1 MFVGGRCKYLAM
13 STPTVD
19 AAIND
24 LMDWGWHAVY
34 ELLAARGL
42 LGEGLLVEEYTGLL
56 SWLEGGT
63 RYTVIHSTAV
73 AVLFVDTTP
82 VDAIAFHRDLLG
94 SEDPKS
100 FFRLAPRR

>member
-1 MFVGGRCKYLAM
+1 M

-34 ELLAARGL
+34 ELLVARGL
-42 LGEGLLVEEYTGLL
+42 LGDGLVVEEYTGLL
-56 SWLEGGT
+56 SWLEAGT
-63 RYTVIHSTAV
+63 RFTVVHSATV

-82 VDAIAFHRDLLG
+82 VDAIVFHRDLLG
-94 SEDPKS
+94 SEDPKV
-100 FFRLAPRR
+100 FFRTEPRQ